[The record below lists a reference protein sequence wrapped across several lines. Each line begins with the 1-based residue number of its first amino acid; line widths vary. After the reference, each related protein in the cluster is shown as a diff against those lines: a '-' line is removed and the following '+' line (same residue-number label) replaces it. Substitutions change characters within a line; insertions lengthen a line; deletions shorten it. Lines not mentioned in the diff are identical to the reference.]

1 MPQER
6 KDEIIARKVRMK
18 LLKRRLNKQAR
29 ARFLKKVKAFGSI
42 PDKEPFRRE
51 E

>member
-6 KDEIIARKVRMK
+6 KDEIEGNKIRKRKLRRM
-18 LLKRRLNKQAR
+18 LNKQAR
-29 ARFLKKVKAFGSI
+29 ARFLEKVKTFGSI